1 MKAAMNNPAI
11 QIELAPEPAPAPPRV
26 PDPPAPQP
34 PKPRPV
40 LKKEPVHREA
50 APVSLPLMA
59 ETSETPAV
67 NDPAAPPQ
75 DSGSEA
81 PAAPDRAAAG
91 TIEAQYAATLRTNI
105 DARTVVP
112 DSIEYRLRRPKGE
125 TRVNF
130 TLDRAGSVLAARVDR
145 TLRIGGSRSSGRQ
158 NREGRS
164 LSAFSANRLSRRV
177 APFLPGHPRVPF
189 MNYPLLHT
197 VTFNVLY
204 ASACILIFVIFERTF
219 YLSYLA
225 VRSARIAREIARSPA
240 VGAAPAMPDRK
251 SRDPITQAVGRYLNV
266 ASRAGVTRGQL
277 EDYSAALYIE
287 VDKKISARLWILD
300 TIITAAPLLG
310 LLGTIFGIMQTFTAL
325 SEGGVSDPAEVSRGI
340 GLALTATAIG
350 IAVALVGL
358 VGHNVLNRRAQL
370 LTESFKVFVLRLTPA
385 AS

>member
-1 MKAAMNNPAI
+1 
-11 QIELAPEPAPAPPRV
+11 
-26 PDPPAPQP
+26 
-34 PKPRPV
+34 
-40 LKKEPVHREA
+40 
-50 APVSLPLMA
+50 
-59 ETSETPAV
+59 
-67 NDPAAPPQ
+67 
-75 DSGSEA
+75 
-81 PAAPDRAAAG
+81 
-91 TIEAQYAATLRTNI
+91 
-105 DARTVVP
+105 
-112 DSIEYRLRRPKGE
+112 
-125 TRVNF
+125 
-130 TLDRAGSVLAARVDR
+130 
-145 TLRIGGSRSSGRQ
+145 
-158 NREGRS
+158 
-164 LSAFSANRLSRRV
+164 
-177 APFLPGHPRVPF
+177 

-197 VTFNVLY
+197 VTFDVLY
-204 ASACILIFVIFERTF
+204 ACACILIFVIFERTF

-240 VGAAPAMPDRK
+240 VGAAPAMPERK
-251 SRDPITQAVGRYLNV
+251 SRDPITQAVGRYLDV
-266 ASRAGVTRGQL
+266 ASRTGVTRGQL

-385 AS
+385 VP